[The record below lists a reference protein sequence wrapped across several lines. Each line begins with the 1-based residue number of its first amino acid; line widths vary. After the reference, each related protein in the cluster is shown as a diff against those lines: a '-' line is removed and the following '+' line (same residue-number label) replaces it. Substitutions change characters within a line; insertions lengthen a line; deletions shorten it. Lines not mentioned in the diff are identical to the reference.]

1 MRKNIT
7 ALAVMVLLT
16 LSGAAVA
23 GAQQAPAL
31 TTQDYIEIHE
41 LYARYNHAMD
51 LGIGAGQGVAD
62 TFTEDGVLN
71 KTTVGRQALV
81 ELAKRAGGGRGRHIT
96 TSIVLTPTP
105 DGVKGQAYYFLVDAS
120 SREFNLMQGGQYDDT
135 IVKTAKGWRFK
146 TRQTNP
152 VPPAAP
158 APAPAAAATPR

>member
-1 MRKNIT
+1 MQKRVMT
-7 ALAVMVLLT
+7 AVVTVLLMLAAAAPALAQV
-16 LSGAAVA
+16 G
-23 GAQQAPAL
+23 AL

-41 LYARYNHAMD
+41 LYARYNHAID

-71 KTTVGRQALV
+71 KTTVGRQALA
-81 ELAKRAGGGRGRHIT
+81 ELAKRAGGGPRRHIT
-96 TSIVLTPTP
+96 TSIVLTQTP

-120 SREFNLMQGGQYDDT
+120 SKEFNLVQGGQYDDT

-152 VPPAAP
+152 VAP
-158 APAPAAAATPR
+158 VAPATPR

>member
-1 MRKNIT
+1 MQKRVIGM
-7 ALAVMVLLT
+7 AVTMVMLVA
-16 LSGAAVA
+16 GAAAVA
-23 GAQQAPAL
+23 AQGAAL

-41 LYARYNHAMD
+41 LYARYNHAID

-71 KTTVGRQALV
+71 KTTVGRQALA
-81 ELAKRAGGGRGRHIT
+81 ELARRAGGGPRRHIT
-96 TSIVLTPTP
+96 TSIVLTPTA
-105 DGVKGQAYYFLVDAS
+105 DGVRGQAYYFLVDAS
-120 SREFNLMQGGQYDDT
+120 TKDFTLMQGGQYDDL

-158 APAPAAAATPR
+158 QAPR

>member
-1 MRKNIT
+1 MKTRAT
-7 ALAVMVLLT
+7 AVVVTVLLALA
-16 LSGAAVA
+16 GAGSAS
-23 GAQQAPAL
+23 AQVGAL

-71 KTTVGRQALV
+71 KTTVGRQAIA
-81 ELAKRAGGGRGRHIT
+81 ELSRRAGGGPRRHIT
-96 TSIVLTPTP
+96 TSLVLTPSGE
-105 DGVKGQAYYFLVDAS
+105 GVKGQAYYFLVDAS
-120 SREFNLMQGGQYDDT
+120 SKEFNLVQGGQYDDT

-146 TRQTNP
+146 TRQTIP

-158 APAPAAAATPR
+158 ATPR